1 MTDTITLIVNGQRYI
16 CTPADPEP
24 EPDMEVIAFS
34 QRDPRWSALPL
45 GNSRYTVGSA
55 GCAVVAVT
63 MLATQIDREMTPATM
78 TNYLNTNDGFA
89 SGGLLKWNS
98 AAEAVDGLN
107 VVRYHLWRDV
117 PANVETLTDRITREP
132 QVIQVDF
139 YPGQA
144 LNTHFVVALSMTAD
158 GEDIN
163 IIDPWTGKRDT
174 VLGAY
179 GATGWDLARAV
190 YAMAEFRC

>member
-1 MTDTITLIVNGQRYI
+1 MDTIELIVNGTRYT
-16 CTPADPEP
+16 CTPAAPEP
-24 EPDMEVIAFS
+24 VTVKPFS
-34 QRDPRWSALPL
+34 QRDPRWSGLPL
-45 GNSRYTVGSA
+45 GDSRYTVGTA

-63 MLATQIDREMTPATM
+63 MLATQVDPTMTPATM
-78 TNYLNTNDGFA
+78 TNYLNTNGGFT

-107 VVRYHLWRDV
+107 VVRYHLWRDI
-117 PANVETLTDRITREP
+117 PANVATLTDRITREP
-132 QVIQVDF
+132 QAIQVDF

-144 LNTHFVVALSMTAD
+144 LNTHFVVALSMTED
-158 GEDIN
+158 GRDIN
-163 IIDPWTGKRDT
+163 IIDPWTGERDT

-179 GATGWDLARAV
+179 GATGWTLARAV